1 MNIQSANEL
10 RSLFLRFFEEKGH
23 ARIPSASVI
32 PENDPTVLF
41 TTAGM
46 HPLVPYLMGEKHP
59 MGTRL
64 TDVQKCIRTGDI
76 DDVGDPSHLT
86 FFEMLGNWS
95 LGDYFKKEMIP
106 WSWEFLTSPDWLG
119 LDPDKLAFTV
129 FEGDADCPRDEEAAN
144 LWRAQ
149 GVKDDHLFY
158 LPKKHNWWG
167 PAGITGPCG
176 PDTEMFIIRDQ
187 PPCGSDCSPACSC
200 GRYLEIWNDVFMQYE
215 KQADGTFIPLKQK
228 NVDTGMGLE
237 RTYCV
242 LKGANTVYETEIFA
256 GIIGKI
262 EELSGKKYGQD
273 EETTRAI
280 RIISDHMRTATFIIG
295 DDRGV
300 TPSNVDQGYVLRRLI
315 RRAVRH
321 GMKLGM
327 EAGFT
332 CEIARVII
340 DQYKS
345 VYPELERNGAHI
357 LEQLK
362 LEEERFQRTLRKG
375 MAEFEK
381 VYGNMARK
389 KEAFTALK
397 ANRGDPDAVAAAL
410 RQLPPSPDNK
420 PVIEQVK
427 DGTISDETIDALLK
441 TCEKMDGRSAFK
453 LYDTYGFPVEITCEM
468 AAEKGIEVD
477 VEGFNERFKKHQE
490 NSHAGAEQRFKGGLA
505 DHSEETAK
513 LHTATHLLHAALR
526 KVLGPEVAQKG
537 SNITAERLRFDFSFG
552 RKMTDEEKAE
562 VERLV
567 NSYIQAAAPIT
578 CEEMTVAEAKAQGAI
593 GLFESKYGER
603 VKVYTMGEFSKEI
616 CGGPHATNTG
626 DLKSFKIKKE
636 EASSAGVRRIKAVI
650 GQ

>member
-1 MNIQSANEL
+1 MNIKSANEL

-95 LGDYFKKEMIP
+95 LGDYFKEQMIP

-129 FEGDADCPRDEEAAN
+129 FEGDSDCPRDEEAAN
-144 LWRAQ
+144 LWRKQ

-187 PPCGSDCSPACSC
+187 PPCGPDCSPACSC

-242 LKGANTVYETEIFA
+242 LMGANTVYETEIFA
-256 GIIGKI
+256 GIIGRI
-262 EELSGKKYGQD
+262 EALSGVKYGQD

-327 EAGFT
+327 PAGFT
-332 CEIARVII
+332 CEIAQVII
-340 DQYKS
+340 DQYKD
-345 VYPELERNGAHI
+345 VYPELERHADFI

-362 LEEERFQRTLRKG
+362 LEEERFQRTLKKG
-375 MAEFEK
+375 QAEFEK
-381 VYGNMARK
+381 VYGNMKRRLD
-389 KEAFTALK
+389 AFTALK
-397 ANRGDPDAVAAAL
+397 ANKADPDAIAAAL
-410 RQLPPSPDNK
+410 KVLPPSPENK
-420 PVIEQVK
+420 PIIEQVK
-427 DGTISDETIDALLK
+427 DGTISDATLDALLAGCG
-441 TCEKMDGRSAFK
+441 TMDGRSAFK

-468 AAEKGIEVD
+468 AAEKGITVD

-490 NSHAGAEQRFKGGLA
+490 ASHAGAEQRFKGGLQ
-505 DHSEETAK
+505 DHSEQTTR

-537 SNITAERLRFDFSFG
+537 SNITPERLRFDFSFG
-552 RKMTDEEKAE
+552 RKMTDEEKQE

-567 NSYIQAAAPIT
+567 NEYIQAAAPIT

-603 VKVYTMGEFSKEI
+603 VKVYTMGQFSKEI
-616 CGGPHATNTG
+616 CGGPHANNTAE
-626 DLKSFKIKKE
+626 LKSFKIKKE

-650 GQ
+650 GE